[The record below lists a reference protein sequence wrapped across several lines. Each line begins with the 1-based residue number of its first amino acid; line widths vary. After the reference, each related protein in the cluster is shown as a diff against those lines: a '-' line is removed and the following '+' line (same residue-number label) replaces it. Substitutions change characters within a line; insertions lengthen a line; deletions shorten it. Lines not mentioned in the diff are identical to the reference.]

1 MTNQESKKITCEHLQ
16 KLRTGELEHIVLDVR
31 DEADFETGHITDSIH
46 VPARELETN
55 LPNLLTNKER
65 KVVVV
70 VGPTQE
76 AEIERLHE
84 QLAGLGYSNVE
95 FLAGGIDR
103 WCEIAPLEIEPELVE
118 LTPEESGFVGDELNE
133 IDPEGK
139 DNEPLM

>member
-1 MTNQESKKITCEHLQ
+1 MPNKEPREITCEHLR
-16 KLRTGELEHIVLDVR
+16 KLRADELEHVVLDVR

-46 VPARELETN
+46 VPARELRTN
-55 LPNLLTNKER
+55 LPNVLADRER

-76 AEIERLHE
+76 AEIDRLHE
-84 QLAGLGYSNVE
+84 ELTGMGYKNVE

-103 WCEIAPLEIEPELVE
+103 WCEIAPLEIEPELTE
-118 LTPEESGFVGDELNE
+118 LTPEESGFVGEELRE

-139 DNEPLM
+139 DNDPIY